1 MDNFIRKKIVLSL
14 LDNDSKS
21 ANEIANEVGES
32 LPTVEE
38 QLTTLVSENIC
49 EKVNQD
55 EVDHYVVKNDIK
67 TFTQLVK
74 EFLSDKEEH
83 KEQIKQFITS
93 DYYFNR
99 INDELVDYVLDRFY
113 VDSVY
118 HTDEEKLVIKRI
130 LLVSPSALFF
140 ALYEDTTRFSR
151 MISSSAQ
158 LDSSDVTRVWLTQI
172 LNSQF
177 ITPLLKNLIA
187 DMQIPAYCILYA
199 KLGVLVA
206 IVNTQVRLATLHEKF
221 VEAVGG
227 GHLSLFKAAEDI
239 EAGQLTSTSNP
250 MAFSANGIALMHL
263 EEFQAA
269 HEHFDK
275 AFNAVNDPISK
286 AIVLNNKGL
295 AFLRSK
301 QYQKAIECFE
311 AGISL
316 DSEGEF
322 TVLRENKQV
331 AEEYLASATD
341 ADNLTHP
348 TQIRF
353 VQEQPVPFEETL
365 FYEFKEIK
373 GNNPSNRITK
383 DSDEYAVAFLNR
395 EGGRIFWGVRD
406 SDRITVGV
414 KLDERQRDE
423 VRRIVSENLGSIT
436 PPISVNGWNLQLH
449 SVYDLQGKVIE
460 DLWVIELVVSP
471 PQEKEVFYTSK
482 LELHVKTE
490 GGKKKLLGPQITE
503 FIRDRLQDDSES
515 T

>member
-1 MDNFIRKKIVLSL
+1 
-14 LDNDSKS
+14 
-21 ANEIANEVGES
+21 
-32 LPTVEE
+32 
-38 QLTTLVSENIC
+38 
-49 EKVNQD
+49 
-55 EVDHYVVKNDIK
+55 
-67 TFTQLVK
+67 
-74 EFLSDKEEH
+74 
-83 KEQIKQFITS
+83 
-93 DYYFNR
+93 
-99 INDELVDYVLDRFY
+99 
-113 VDSVY
+113 
-118 HTDEEKLVIKRI
+118 
-130 LLVSPSALFF
+130 
-140 ALYEDTTRFSR
+140 
-151 MISSSAQ
+151 
-158 LDSSDVTRVWLTQI
+158 
-172 LNSQF
+172 
-177 ITPLLKNLIA
+177 
-187 DMQIPAYCILYA
+187 MQIPAYCILYA

-449 SVYDLQGKVIE
+449 FVYDLQGKAIE

-515 T
+515 A